1 MKRSQLIAGLIALA
15 AIGWLLSGQIEAQD
29 ETAAT
34 TEAARPGPEEAALPQ
49 VRVRRQAAEPRTSE
63 IVLRG
68 RTAASR
74 IVQVSAETHGTVAEL
89 FVKKG
94 TVVEAGTPILRL
106 SSEDREARLR
116 QARAL
121 ADQRRLEYEAAS
133 KLAEKGYRAET
144 ALADA
149 RAKLEEANAAV
160 AAMEIDIE
168 HTLIRAPFE
177 GVVDTLP
184 VEIGDFLTTGDPVAT
199 VVDLNPIL
207 IVGQLSERDV
217 GTVTTGDRGSARLIN
232 GSTVSGTVRYI
243 SATADEATRTFRLE
257 LEVENPDRRIV
268 QGLSSEIR
276 LPVKELPAHLVSPAI
291 LTLADDGQLGVKTVN
306 AEDVVEFHPVTII
319 DHGPEGVWIAGLP
332 PLATVITVGQEF
344 VVAGQRVEPVPERG
358 LEELLPEAGPQSEY
372 VAEDAH
378 S

>member
-1 MKRSQLIAGLIALA
+1 MKRSQLIAALIALVA
-15 AIGWLLSGQIEAQD
+15 TGWLLSGQIEAQD
-29 ETAAT
+29 ETAVA
-34 TEAARPGPEEAALPQ
+34 TEAASPGPEETALPQ
-49 VRVRRQAAEPRTSE
+49 VRVRRQAAEPRTAE

-74 IVQVSAETHGTVAEL
+74 VVQVSAETHGTVAEL

-94 TVVEAGTPILRL
+94 TVVEAGAPILRL

-116 QARAL
+116 QAKAL

-168 HTLIRAPFE
+168 HTVIRAPFE
-177 GVVDTLP
+177 GVVDALP

-199 VVDLNPIL
+199 VVDLDPVL
-207 IVGQLSERDV
+207 VVGQLSERDV

-291 LTLADDGQLGVKTVN
+291 LTLADDGQLGVKTVS
-306 AEDVVEFHPVTII
+306 AENVVEFHPVTII

-332 PLATVITVGQEF
+332 PSATVITVGQEF
-344 VVAGQRVEPVPERG
+344 VVAGQRVKPVPERG
-358 LEELLPEAGPQSEY
+358 LEQLLPEAGPQPDY